1 MQVQRITEATADS
14 RRSKRD
20 RRAEDVQ
27 LSPRENERRHSVER
41 RLPIV
46 DESAVSF
53 SDWVRSMVVFLAKK
67 KKRAKAKS
75 IAKRTKPKKW

>member
-14 RRSKRD
+14 RRSERD
-20 RRAEDVQ
+20 RRAEDIQ

-53 SDWVRSMVVFLAKK
+53 SDWVRSMVAFLAKK
-67 KKRAKAKS
+67 KKRAKVKS
-75 IAKRTKPKKW
+75 IAKRTKTKKW